1 MIPPKEI
8 IYLESNKLMN
18 ISHSLGYF
26 VFTPPK
32 TGSTTATKIFNNFDF
47 QTFKISDTNDIEL
60 SSNKFTQTH
69 YYNNLPDYENYKLIC
84 TVRNPYSKFV
94 SLFKYTIAPEKKV
107 ISTYNWRE
115 EFFELLFDNITH
127 HSDQGWAHELYFG
140 SDLSSLGRKIDY
152 PLRIEN
158 LFEDYSSIPFIK
170 DSDYFKNGSLKKDL
184 DLKLNSTDDK
194 YDYSLYKIPNKWE
207 DFYDQSTADFVYS
220 KHKSYFDYFGYD
232 KDSWKKI

>member
-8 IYLESNKLMN
+8 IYAKGDNGIN
-18 ISHSLGYF
+18 ISHSLGCF

-32 TGSTTATKIFNNFDF
+32 TGSTTAAKIFNNFDF
-47 QTFKISDTNDIEL
+47 QTFKISDTNNIQL
-60 SSNKFTQTH
+60 FSNQFTQTH
-69 YYNNLPDYENYKLIC
+69 YYHNLPDYENYKLIC

-207 DFYDQSTADFVYS
+207 DFYDRSTADFVYS